1 MDPHTNPESTNVS
14 AATASATPTMTEGGA
29 SSQPTGAPPAAPAA
43 ASASA
48 SATTINAET
57 QAEID
62 EAMAELFGPG
72 GGGSAKRS
80 AGRPKV
86 SATAAQHAH
95 DITPVG
101 GVQKAA
107 LRGPRVVSAGREH
120 RTGKVVS
127 VGPTDI
133 FFEFGPKELGVA
145 QRIHWPEDQL
155 PTVGSEVEVAIERFE
170 AAESLYI
177 CSRPGAVVKAA
188 WESLEV
194 GQTVE
199 GKVVG
204 VNKGGLEVEVAGHR
218 AFMPASQVS
227 LERIPDLSVMIGE
240 KLTCQVAQ
248 IDRRG
253 KGNIVLSRRDLL
265 AAERKEKAAK
275 LKDTLNVGD
284 TLDGTVRKIM
294 PFGAFIDIGG
304 VDGLIHISDLSYD
317 RVGFG
322 EQAIAKHL
330 AEGQQ
335 VKVKVL
341 KVEWNDADPKKS
353 RISLGMK
360 QLAADPFQTAVNDIK
375 EGADVGGRITR
386 LADFGAFVEL
396 APGVEGLV
404 HVSEIAW
411 RRIGH
416 PKDVLKENEV
426 VRCKVLK
433 IDPGSRKI
441 SLSIK
446 AMTEAPAPAGG
457 GEGGGGGGFGRGGKG
472 GKDRMPMRSV
482 EEITKETPALRRLRA
497 QAALKAKS
505 QQLKGGF

>member
-1 MDPHTNPESTNVS
+1 MDPHSNADSVPASDPAATSRNPETPSTGP
-14 AATASATPTMTEGGA
+14 AEATAN
-29 SSQPTGAPPAAPAA
+29 QPAEAAAQPAPA
-43 ASASA
+43 
-48 SATTINAET
+48 IDAET

-62 EAMAELFGPG
+62 EAMAALGLAPGAAPAKG
-72 GGGSAKRS
+72 GGGGGGKKKA
-80 AGRPKV
+80 
-86 SATAAQHAH
+86 SATLAQHAH
-95 DITPVG
+95 DIEPIGGIAKPV
-101 GVQKAA
+101 V
-107 LRGPRVVSAGREH
+107 RGPRVVQAGREH
-120 RTGKVVS
+120 RSGKVVS

-155 PTVGSEVEVAIERFE
+155 PVVGTEVEVVIERFE
-170 AAESLYI
+170 PAESLYI
-177 CSRPGAVVKAA
+177 CSRPGAVTKAA

-204 VNKGGLEVEVAGHR
+204 VNKGGLDVEVAQHR
-218 AFMPASQVS
+218 AFLPASQVS
-227 LERIPDLSVMIGE
+227 LDRVPDLSVFIGE

-248 IDRRG
+248 VDKRG

-265 AAERKEKAAK
+265 SAERKEKAGK
-275 LKDTLNVGD
+275 LKDTLHEGD
-284 TLDGTVRKIM
+284 TIDGTVRKIM
-294 PFGAFIDIGG
+294 PFGAFVDIGG
-304 VDGLIHISDLSYD
+304 VDGLVHISDLSYD

-322 EQAIAKHL
+322 EQAIGKHL

-341 KVEWNDADPKKS
+341 KVEWNEEDIKKS
-353 RISLGMK
+353 RISLGVK
-360 QLAADPFQTAVNDIK
+360 QLASDPFQTAAGDIK
-375 EGADVGGRITR
+375 EGAEVGGRITR

-404 HVSEIAW
+404 HVSEIAH
-411 RRIGH
+411 RRIAH

-433 IDPGSRKI
+433 LDPGARKI

-446 AMTEAPAPAGG
+446 ALMEAPAAPA
-457 GEGGGGGGFGRGGKG
+457 GRGGK
-472 GKDRMPMRSV
+472 DRTPSRSV

-497 QAALKAKS
+497 QAAMRAKS

>member
-1 MDPHTNPESTNVS
+1 MDPHTNSVSTDAASS
-14 AATASATPTMTEGGA
+14 AAPTDASAVI
-29 SSQPTGAPPAAPAA
+29 PPAAPGAA
-43 ASASA
+43 PTAAP
-48 SATTINAET
+48 SATAINAET

-62 EAMAELFGPG
+62 EAMAELFGG
-72 GGGSAKRS
+72 GGGAGGGGAKKERGPKPS
-80 AGRPKV
+80 SKV

-101 GVQKAA
+101 GAQKAA

-120 RTGKVVS
+120 RLGKVVS

-145 QRIHWPEDQL
+145 QRINWPEDAL
-155 PTVGSEVEVAIERFE
+155 PVVGTEVEVVIERFE
-170 AAESLYI
+170 AAESLFI
-177 CSRPGAVVKAA
+177 CSRPGSVVKAD
-188 WESLEV
+188 WENLEV

-199 GKVVG
+199 AKVVG
-204 VNKGGLEVEVAGHR
+204 TNKGGLELEVAGHR

-248 IDRRG
+248 IDKRG

-265 AAERKEKAAK
+265 AVERKEKAGK
-275 LKDTLNVGD
+275 LKDTLNEGD
-284 TLDGTVRKIM
+284 TLDGVVRKIM
-294 PFGAFIDIGG
+294 AFGAFVDIGG
-304 VDGLIHISDLSYD
+304 VDGLVHISDISYD

-322 EQAIAKHL
+322 EQAIGKHIK
-330 AEGQQ
+330 EGQQ

-341 KVEWNDADPKKS
+341 KIEWNDADPKKS
-353 RISLGMK
+353 RISLGLK

-375 EGADVGGRITR
+375 EGAEVGGRITR

-411 RRIGH
+411 KRIGH

-441 SLSIK
+441 SLSVK
-446 AMTEAPAPAGG
+446 ALTEAPAPPSAGPG
-457 GEGGGGGGFGRGGKG
+457 GKGGKG
-472 GKDRMPMRSV
+472 GKDRMPMRSA
-482 EEITKETPALRRLRA
+482 EEIMKETPALRRLRA